1 MGLSCDFEG
10 QECAAFGLIGVFCLL
25 WLRPAAHLAS
35 SHRASHHCAPLH
47 VQIDEREADLQPVE
61 VLGDTAIA
69 NFAESEYAFENTERM
84 LNMGAH
90 TRLGAVLRHLL
101 SAEARLPR

>member
-47 VQIDEREADLQPVE
+47 VQIDEREADLQTVE
-61 VLGDTAIA
+61 ILGDTAIA
-69 NFAESEYAFENTERM
+69 DFAESEDAFENTERM
-84 LNMGAH
+84 LDVSADA
-90 TRLGAVLRHLL
+90 RFGAVFGDLFP
-101 SAEARLPR
+101 AEG